1 VVSAVT
7 VQFAIS
13 TGPFTASEW
22 LTFVAFTVLATLSQ
36 LFKAEAPN
44 HQTYFATP
52 VFLFAGVVLLNPF
65 LFVLLVVTSYL
76 IEWIKERLVRSP
88 QLRNWYLQ
96 PFNISTHIIA
106 GLAAHWVNV
115 MIRDNATLAPTWF
128 PSLLQVTA
136 VLTAAVTYAAVN
148 HILVGLALV
157 LARRVSWRES
167 GVLETENLLTEL

>member
-1 VVSAVT
+1 SGWLEKKLMSRRAWTYIWGVLIAAVVVSGVA
-7 VQFAIS
+7 A
-13 TGPFTASEW
+13 PDNPLAAFTAFTPSEW
-22 LTFVAFTVLATLSQ
+22 LTFAAFTVLATLSQ

-106 GLAAHWVNV
+106 GLAAHWV
-115 MIRDNATLAPTWF
+115 
-128 PSLLQVTA
+128 
-136 VLTAAVTYAAVN
+136 
-148 HILVGLALV
+148 
-157 LARRVSWRES
+157 
-167 GVLETENLLTEL
+167 